1 MAGNGRKTWNGRGES
16 QQSGTVRRGFAE
28 VSALYQLVEYNNY
41 APAQIVIQKIFT
53 GKCWRGKFPVK
64 NKSGE
69 RFLILIHNS
78 PLYDDDGS
86 LVGLIGLSLDVRTL
100 EEIFSP
106 SGSAKSYPS
115 TRKSQFHAN
124 NRPKSDSLN
133 ERSLHSQQP
142 VRSTTTSKIVTLVTS
157 VTSRVRSRIRT
168 CQNGDKQYGSDCE
181 GQYSALDLQAELAI
195 SEENTPSGDVMHRV
209 FVDKSCKISSDDS
222 GEGKVGFHK
231 IFNAKAEALLAK
243 KGICPWK
250 GHEVDEG
257 SGKNNMNSIQLHD
270 KQENDQNHQRV
281 AVLEPFIIPD
291 CQNSEYTLASKY
303 EVSGSWWDFNI
314 NSMSS
319 MSSTGS
325 TNSSSIETVD
335 YEADCSDY
343 EILWED
349 LVIGEQVGQGCCG
362 TVYHALWHG
371 SDVAAKVFSKQEY
384 SEEMIN
390 TFRQEARGMNYLH
403 TSIPTIVH
411 RDLKSPNL
419 LVDKNWTVKVA
430 DFGLSRLKLE
440 TFLTTKTGKGTPQW
454 MAPEVLR
461 SEPSNENQKEFLK
474 NASLLVIRAV
484 GFMDHR
490 LEIPRDVDPQWA
502 SMIQSCWDSDP
513 QRRPSFQE
521 LLERLLELQKQ
532 YNVQAQT
539 QRKEAGKVAGSMSV
553 KDS

>member
-1 MAGNGRKTWNGRGES
+1 MMQHKLSSRKYLRGS
-16 QQSGTVRRGFAE
+16 V
-28 VSALYQLVEYNNY
+28 
-41 APAQIVIQKIFT
+41 
-53 GKCWRGKFPVK
+53 
-64 NKSGE
+64 GE
-69 RFLILIHNS
+69 GSFLL
-78 PLYDDDGS
+78 
-86 LVGLIGLSLDVRTL
+86 RT
-100 EEIFSP
+100 
-106 SGSAKSYPS
+106 
-115 TRKSQFHAN
+115 
-124 NRPKSDSLN
+124 
-133 ERSLHSQQP
+133 SQQP

-349 LVIGEQVGQGCCG
+349 LVIGEQVGQGSYFSLCNYSICR
-362 TVYHALWHG
+362 H
-371 SDVAAKVFSKQEY
+371 SD
-384 SEEMIN
+384 
-390 TFRQEARGMNYLH
+390 
-403 TSIPTIVH
+403 
-411 RDLKSPNL
+411 L
-419 LVDKNWTVKVA
+419 L
-430 DFGLSRLKLE
+430 
-440 TFLTTKTGKGTPQW
+440 LT
-454 MAPEVLR
+454 
-461 SEPSNENQKEFLK
+461 
-474 NASLLVIRAV
+474 
-484 GFMDHR
+484 
-490 LEIPRDVDPQWA
+490 
-502 SMIQSCWDSDP
+502 
-513 QRRPSFQE
+513 
-521 LLERLLELQKQ
+521 
-532 YNVQAQT
+532 
-539 QRKEAGKVAGSMSV
+539 
-553 KDS
+553 